1 MHTDVFTKRQ
11 WDAQEALAK
20 LIRDLEAQAR
30 YGAAARCRAVLSRML
45 SGDVAGALGSRGV
58 ISDADSGTPAG
69 ASQILA
75 ALTSSLSQENEC
87 GTA

>member
-1 MHTDVFTKRQ
+1 MMHADVLTKRQ

-58 ISDADSGTPAG
+58 ISDADSASG

-75 ALTSSLSQENEC
+75 ALTSSLTEENEY